1 MALGVIVPAG
11 SWLVILTVLALDLT
25 GVLHRGTGFRW
36 QATGLLIMNTGG
48 DASVMAHRHGWIGSQ
63 LYALQ
68 PAAWPVMLAGFATFL
83 VGLII
88 QGRER
93 RKARRAG

>member
-1 MALGVIVPAG
+1 MPLGAFVLAG
-11 SWLVILTVLALDLT
+11 SWLLILIVLVLDLT

-36 QATGLLIMNTGG
+36 EATGLLILNTAV
-48 DASVMAHRHGWIGSQ
+48 DATAFARFHSWTGSQ

-68 PAAWPVMLAGFATFL
+68 SAAWPVMLAGFATFL

-88 QGRER
+88 QERNR